1 MDKEVYSP
9 LRLCQLVWQKTNY
22 KTLSTLRPKLKHAFF
37 GFVSRADNIRAWVRV
52 STADLAISS
61 GQGMSAW

>member
-1 MDKEVYSP
+1 MKGKKS
-9 LRLCQLVWQKTNY
+9 LRGFPADRKIVN
-22 KTLSTLRPKLKHAFF
+22 AFF
-37 GFVSRADNIRAWVRV
+37 GCVSPADNISAWVRV

>member
-1 MDKEVYSP
+1 MEDGGKKG
-9 LRLCQLVWQKTNY
+9 LRGFPADRKIVSAWEKN
-22 KTLSTLRPKLKHAFF
+22 AFF
-37 GFVSRADNIRAWVRV
+37 GFVSRAGNIRAWVRV